1 MINVNLYIY
10 GKVYFPVYSN
20 SLKDLGKYVGAS
32 WSNSLSSGLE
42 SLVFRYRWEEKP
54 DTKIKQILIN
64 YNQED
69 CQALKLL
76 TDVISSFNTIA
87 DTHENIDFVDQPKKF
102 HTEKGQLVHRQFEII
117 LETAHRDYDK
127 NKISLRS
134 LDNQKTYQK
143 RKNHKSTRR
152 ATNSKQ
158 FSLKSRKP
166 DISIEVKPLEDCP
179 VHSNELKISKYLSFK
194 TIVDLVFSKNGVA
207 KKVIRYFGNKSYC
220 PKCKCYY
227 PPPEITKYTTLQM
240 YDRGFKIWIVYHRVS
255 LRLPYRTIVRAIKEQ
270 FNESIARDTIKRF
283 IKTTGDEYLKTENLL
298 IKNMLKS
305 PAIYVDET
313 PIDIQGE
320 NWYAW
325 VFTDGTRVVFKL
337 TETRES
343 AIVKETS
350 SDYQGVLVSDFYPGY
365 DSLEYQQQ
373 KCWVHLIRDINND
386 LWKFPF
392 DREYEEFVLA
402 VRDLIVPIF
411 KTIESYGLK
420 SNKLIKFK
428 SNIEEFYQRVIV
440 DHYYQS
446 ELSIKYQ
453 KRFLRYGNSLF
464 TFLEKD
470 RVKWHNN
477 MAENAIRHLAKQ
489 REISVT
495 FSRSLTPSYLRL
507 LGIMQTCRY
516 QSKSFLKFL
525 QSEKKDIDKFRV
537 FI

>member
-1 MINVNLYIY
+1 MERINLYPEAPIYHYGSYEAKAIKKLSKSHIDEDSYKVLEKRLININQYIY

-42 SLVFRYRWEEKP
+42 SLVFRYHWEEKP
-54 DTKIKQILIN
+54 NTQIKQILIN

-76 TDVISSFNTIA
+76 TDVISSFSEIA
-87 DTHENIDFVDQPKKF
+87 DTHENIDFVSQPKKIN
-102 HTEKGQLVHRQFEII
+102 TERGELVHKQFEII
-117 LETAHRDYDK
+117 LKTAHRNYDK

-134 LDNQKTYQK
+134 LDKQKDCQR
-143 RKNHKSTRR
+143 RKKTKSTNTSRP
-152 ATNSKQ
+152 SKQ

-166 DISIEVKPLEDCP
+166 DLSIEVKPLESCP
-179 VHSNELKISKYLSFK
+179 IHCNELKISKYLSFK
-194 TIVDLVFSKNGVA
+194 TIIDLIFSKNGIT

-220 PKCKCYY
+220 SQCKRYY
-227 PPPEITKYTTLQM
+227 SPPGISKYTTLQM

-255 LRLPYRTIVRAIKEQ
+255 LRLPNRTIARAIKEQ
-270 FNESIARDTIKRF
+270 FGESITSHTVRRF
-283 IKTTGDEYLKTENLL
+283 IKSTADDYVETENVL

-313 PIDIQGE
+313 PINIQGE
-320 NWYAW
+320 NWYVW

-343 AIVKETS
+343 AIVKETL

-373 KCWVHLIRDINND
+373 KCWVHLIRDFNND

-392 DREYEEFVLA
+392 DLEYEEFIVA
-402 VRDLIVPIF
+402 VRDLILPIF
-411 KTIESYGLK
+411 KTVETYGLK
-420 SNKLIKFK
+420 QQKLLKYK
-428 SNIEEFYQRVIV
+428 SNVEEFYQKIIV

-446 ELSIKYQ
+446 EL
-453 KRFLRYGNSLF
+453 LNL
-464 TFLEKD
+464 
-470 RVKWHNN
+470 
-477 MAENAIRHLAKQ
+477 
-489 REISVT
+489 
-495 FSRSLTPSYLRL
+495 
-507 LGIMQTCRY
+507 
-516 QSKSFLKFL
+516 
-525 QSEKKDIDKFRV
+525 
-537 FI
+537 